1 MIDYNTLATKAGEM
15 ILAYAP
21 KVLLAIITL
30 IIGLWIIK
38 RIAKLIELA
47 MEKQDVD
54 PSLRH
59 FLASLIGMGLKV
71 LLIIAVISMLGVET
85 TSFVAVLAAAGFA
98 VGLALQGSLSN
109 FAGGVLI
116 LLFKPFKVGDFIET
130 VGYMGNVNK
139 IDILN
144 TVLKTP
150 DNKTIIIPNGQV
162 SNAAI
167 TNFSTEKERR
177 MDLVFGIGYNDNIDS
192 AKKII
197 LDYIKKDNR
206 ILKDPEPFVRTS
218 SLSASSV
225 DITVRAWVKSADYWN
240 VHFDMLEKI
249 KVEFD
254 KKGISI
260 PFPQTDVHLYKHTR

>member
-1 MIDYNTLATKAGEM
+1 MTFIEARRYLNLETGLENVM
-15 ILAYAP
+15 
-21 KVLLAIITL
+21 LLADTKVRKHFSFDGSYSDDDPISKMYY
-30 IIGLWIIK
+30 IGNGEYLC
-38 RIAKLIELA
+38 LF
-47 MEKQDVD
+47 
-54 PSLRH
+54 S
-59 FLASLIGMGLKV
+59 
-71 LLIIAVISMLGVET
+71 
-85 TSFVAVLAAAGFA
+85 GF
-98 VGLALQGSLSN
+98 
-109 FAGGVLI
+109 
-116 LLFKPFKVGDFIET
+116 
-130 VGYMGNVNK
+130 
-139 IDILN
+139 DILN